1 MFTYTFD
8 FYYQNLVTALH
19 YSSFA
24 VYYRLTDKHS
34 VTQILIRLS
43 LVWSHTVGLSS
54 VRPLPGFK
62 CAVCVCS
69 LTLSMISDWYE
80 KNLSGL
86 Q

>member
-1 MFTYTFD
+1 MLIQLRLTAHVYVYMFD

-69 LTLSMISDWYE
+69 LTLSMISD
-80 KNLSGL
+80 
-86 Q
+86 